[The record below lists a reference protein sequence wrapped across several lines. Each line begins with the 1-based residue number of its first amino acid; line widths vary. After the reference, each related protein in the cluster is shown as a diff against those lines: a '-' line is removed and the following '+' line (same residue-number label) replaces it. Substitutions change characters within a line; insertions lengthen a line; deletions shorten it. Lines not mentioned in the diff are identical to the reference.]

1 MKSQVEL
8 DELAFAELIAYVHER
23 FEIENVAVLKLSDL
37 MKHFS
42 SKLQELG
49 LEPGKINATKLKDR
63 VLGAFPD
70 PTAHTQE
77 REVLLALKHE
87 IGGVSK
93 KAK

>member
-1 MKSQVEL
+1 
-8 DELAFAELIAYVHER
+8 
-23 FEIENVAVLKLSDL
+23 